1 MSVVDRGEPEA
12 SCSEW
17 HGDGTAGE
25 HDRAS
30 HLMVEAQ
37 ARPMGEAGPGRRES
51 RWQEPG
57 GLAAAYEGRR
67 LLLKRCPVRA
77 TRQQRFGPHHHSK
90 RPHPA
95 ALTTWQDV
103 PMVADSALLIEQ
115 LAANAWPAAT
125 VQLVDGWLLRYTP
138 GVARRRSNSALP
150 SPGATCAS
158 PAQRAQVLDLTERFY
173 ARRRQPTAVQ
183 VSPAELHDQLDGKLA
198 ARGYRRQAP
207 TLVLIAP
214 IHRVPVRAPTTSAV
228 AVSIADAVT
237 AQWLAAWTA
246 IEARPDA
253 AATNQQILAGSVRK
267 PATSPRSTTATWSAW
282 GWWWSSGVGP
292 GCSAWPPDP
301 PTAVAGWP
309 TPCSSTR
316 PVGLP
321 IKESTSSTFR
331 SRRTTSP
338 PCGST
343 AGSDSSRPTAITT
356 AWRRP
361 DRPRFR
367 RRITKRRERSRP
379 GSRPRWSSPRL

>member
-1 MSVVDRGEPEA
+1 
-12 SCSEW
+12 
-17 HGDGTAGE
+17 
-25 HDRAS
+25 
-30 HLMVEAQ
+30 
-37 ARPMGEAGPGRRES
+37 
-51 RWQEPG
+51 
-57 GLAAAYEGRR
+57 
-67 LLLKRCPVRA
+67 
-77 TRQQRFGPHHHSK
+77 
-90 RPHPA
+90 
-95 ALTTWQDV
+95 
-103 PMVADSALLIEQ
+103 MVADSALLIEQ

-183 VSPAELHDQLDGKLA
+183 VSPAELHDQLDGELA

-292 GCSAWPPDP
+292 GCSAWPPTHRP
-301 PTAVAGWP
+301 PSRGGQRRAPARGQLG
-309 TPCSSTR
+309 C
-316 PVGLP
+316 
-321 IKESTSSTFR
+321 R
-331 SRRTTSP
+331 SRSP
-338 PCGST
+338 PALPSGR
-343 AGSDSSRPTAITT
+343 GGQ
-356 AWRRP
+356 
-361 DRPRFR
+361 RPRRAALQPARLPAVPPLSLPRGDVLIGPDFDGVSQSVVS
-367 RRITKRRERSRP
+367 EAVLDLGLDGPAHGCRP
-379 GSRPRWSSPRL
+379 

>member
-1 MSVVDRGEPEA
+1 
-12 SCSEW
+12 
-17 HGDGTAGE
+17 
-25 HDRAS
+25 
-30 HLMVEAQ
+30 
-37 ARPMGEAGPGRRES
+37 
-51 RWQEPG
+51 
-57 GLAAAYEGRR
+57 
-67 LLLKRCPVRA
+67 
-77 TRQQRFGPHHHSK
+77 
-90 RPHPA
+90 
-95 ALTTWQDV
+95 
-103 PMVADSALLIEQ
+103 MVADSALLIEQ

-183 VSPAELHDQLDGKLA
+183 VSPAELHDQLDGELA
-198 ARGYRRQAP
+198 ARCYRRQAP
-207 TLVLIAP
+207 TLVLTAP

-343 AGSDSSRPTAITT
+343 AGSASSRPTAITT

-367 RRITKRRERSRP
+367 RRITSVVSEAVLDLGLDGPAHGCRPWRLPAERGRRPPTGPALNSYRKFSRLP
-379 GSRPRWSSPRL
+379 PASRVLARVLLASSISADGSRCLD

>member
-1 MSVVDRGEPEA
+1 
-12 SCSEW
+12 
-17 HGDGTAGE
+17 
-25 HDRAS
+25 
-30 HLMVEAQ
+30 
-37 ARPMGEAGPGRRES
+37 
-51 RWQEPG
+51 
-57 GLAAAYEGRR
+57 
-67 LLLKRCPVRA
+67 
-77 TRQQRFGPHHHSK
+77 
-90 RPHPA
+90 
-95 ALTTWQDV
+95 
-103 PMVADSALLIEQ
+103 MVADSALLIEQ

-183 VSPAELHDQLDGKLA
+183 VSPAELHDQLDGELA

-207 TLVLIAP
+207 TLVLTAP

-253 AATNQQILAGSVRK
+253 AATNQQILARIG
-267 PATSPRSTTATWSAW
+267 PQAGYLTAIHDRDVV
-282 GWWWSSGVGP
+282 GVGMVVVER
-292 GCSAWPPDP
+292 GWAGVFCMATDP

-343 AGSDSSRPTAITT
+343 AGSASSRPTAITT